1 MRNVSVNSVMFSNNS
16 HYVAAGSSDS
26 LIKIWDMKN
35 HKHVYLTLD
44 SHNGAVTSLGWIKF
58 SGF

>member
-1 MRNVSVNSVMFSNNS
+1 MFSNNS